1 MIKTANLSV
10 TYNGSLVLDNI
21 TLTIEY
27 GERVGLIG
35 RNGAGKTTLLKVIS
49 GLIKP
54 TSGQVTFKGKPISKW
69 GDNLFRQLGMV
80 LQNPDH
86 QLFSMSV
93 FDEVSAV
100 LKNYHIEK
108 DVNSILEEFGFLD
121 FKERIPF
128 YLSEG
133 EKKKLCLISILSY
146 DPEVLFFDEPFAL
159 LDWVERREIYDIV
172 MNLNK
177 TILVTTHDMLLA
189 RKFPRLVVLDHGKL
203 MADGSFPEVIPALK
217 ELGYV
222 LEDLL

>member
-1 MIKTANLSV
+1 MIKITNLSV
-10 TYNGSLVLDNI
+10 NYNGSLALDNV

-54 TSGQVTFKGKPISKW
+54 TSGQVTFKDKPINKW

-93 FDEVSAV
+93 LDEVSAV

-108 DVNSILEEFGFLD
+108 DASSILEKFGFLD

-146 DPEVLFFDEPFAL
+146 NPDVLFFDEPFAL
-159 LDWVERREIYDIV
+159 LDWVERREIYNIIV
-172 MNLNK
+172 NLDK
-177 TILVTTHDMLLA
+177 TILVTTHDMVLA
-189 RKFPRLVVLDHGKL
+189 SKFPRLIVLNHGRL
-203 MADGSFPEVIPALK
+203 VADGSFTDVTPTLK

-222 LEDLL
+222 FEDLF